1 LQVSTI
7 YCVMIVYANISIKLG
22 DIADISAG
30 FPLRG
35 SLESLPKGDAYFV
48 SAKDLN
54 GDYEIS
60 WHSVAKVSLP
70 TKRQPRLLKNGN
82 ILFFARGSNT
92 HAFSVNNPPEKAVC
106 GPQFFVITI
115 TDTNKILPEF
125 ITWQINQKPSQN
137 YLKNHSYGSA
147 MKNISRST
155 LESLQIFLPDIEEQ
169 QTIVNFWKA
178 AQKERKL
185 MTRLI
190 DNREKQLL
198 AFAQKISN
206 QNMDK

>member
-1 LQVSTI
+1 
-7 YCVMIVYANISIKLG
+7 MIDYAKISITLG

-35 SLESLPKGDAYFV
+35 SLESLPKGDVYFV

-54 GDYEIS
+54 KEYEIS
-60 WHSVAKVSLP
+60 WHGVAKVSLP
-70 TKRQPRLLKNGN
+70 TKRQPRVLEDGS

-92 HAFSVNNPPEKAVC
+92 HAFSVNNSPEKAVC

-115 TDTNKILPEF
+115 ADTTKILPEF

-155 LESLQIFLPDIEEQ
+155 LEGVRIFLPNIEEQ

-185 MTRLI
+185 MTQLI

-198 AFAQKISN
+198 AFAEKISN
-206 QNMDK
+206 KNMETRNDFSN